1 MEQLRLI
8 RTGYNYADFS
18 TSISPAIELALEKR
32 EAASAVVL
40 NVFRGGSFTSGFLD
54 DPEKAL
60 DLEYCRQE
68 GIVVRR
74 RQNAGGAIWGP
85 DGGAL
90 IVLYVDTRLPW
101 VPMKTIKDA
110 FGITLNRL
118 AEAVRELFE
127 VEAVYRPLNDV
138 EVEGRK
144 LIPTSARLEKE
155 ILTMRLLV
163 NVVPTDPNILK
174 KAIITPPEKTQDKK
188 IKDPG
193 ARFTCLEIEAG
204 RKISHSELLTLTSK
218 TVEKIFGTTV
228 QLVPGELSD
237 LEKTYAAEYQK
248 EYTSEAWFYANSER
262 MRFKEIPP
270 DAAKCEG
277 RHKAPAGLI
286 RVTLLITKNRIH
298 DLIITGDF
306 HPAPY
311 QVLREMENVVR
322 GKECNLDIVENEI
335 QQIFDR
341 SDVEIAGTEVKD
353 FVGAFSMAFR
363 DIEK

>member
-8 RTGYNYADFS
+8 KTGYNYADFS

-40 NVFRGGSFTSGFLD
+40 DVFRGGSFTSGFLD

-60 DLEYCRQE
+60 DLDYCKQE

-101 VPMKTIKDA
+101 VPMKTIKEA

-118 AEAVRELFE
+118 AESVRELFGI
-127 VEAVYRPLNDV
+127 EAVYRPINDV

-193 ARFTCLEIEAG
+193 ARFTCLEMEAG
-204 RKISHSELLTLTSK
+204 RKISYSDLLALTSK
-218 TVEKIFGTTV
+218 TVEKVFGSGV
-228 QLVPGELSD
+228 ELIPGELSD
-237 LEKTYAAEYQK
+237 LEKEYAAQYQEK
-248 EYTSEAWFYANSER
+248 YISDEWFYSNSEC

-270 DAAKCEG
+270 DAVKCEG

-286 RVTLLITKNRIH
+286 RVTLLIVNDRIH

-306 HPAPY
+306 HPSPSR
-311 QVLREMENVVR
+311 VLRDMEDKVR
-322 GKECNLDIVENEI
+322 GKACNTEVIGDEI
-335 QQIFDR
+335 RRIFDR
-341 SDVEIAGTEVKD
+341 PDVEIAGTEVGD
-353 FVGAFSMAFR
+353 FMGAFSMAFR
-363 DIEK
+363 NAEK